1 MPAKPHPVCCDDS
14 ERPSYSRTTEKGM
27 SNPRNG
33 IYKSTKRK
41 RVLDWYCFE
50 KNPRFCC
57 GSGSFKQETKR
68 RRRKKILLLVVIYL
82 HTKTHANT
90 YYFTD
95 TIKLLL
101 TDKFKKE
108 QQTVRHNL

>member
-1 MPAKPHPVCCDDS
+1 
-14 ERPSYSRTTEKGM
+14 M
-27 SNPRNG
+27 SNNHPRNTG
-33 IYKSTKRK
+33 FIESTKRK
-41 RVLDWYCFE
+41 RVFRLVLFRE

-57 GSGSFKQETKR
+57 GRSGSFKQDTKR
-68 RRRKKILLLVVIYL
+68 RQTESIKDPATSSNLST
-82 HTKTHANT
+82 HTTKPHANT
-90 YYFTD
+90 YYLTD

>member
-1 MPAKPHPVCCDDS
+1 MVLFREKIRVFVVEEEALN
-14 ERPSYSRTTEKGM
+14 RTQ
-27 SNPRNG
+27 N
-33 IYKSTKRK
+33 
-41 RVLDWYCFE
+41 D
-50 KNPRFCC
+50 
-57 GSGSFKQETKR
+57 KR
-68 RRRKKILLLVVIYL
+68 REKILLLVVIYL

-90 YYFTD
+90 YYLTD